1 MVSTHALLLDKMHAR
16 MAQLRHAFDARPRR
30 ARLLMIG
37 AGIAVVWMLA
47 DNLWLTPAYKRWS
60 AVEARR
66 NAAVAA
72 VKQLN
77 SDFQQQGADARSA
90 EQQLRADVVQLRK
103 RVGDG
108 DAALRTFG
116 ASLVSAPEMIPML
129 GHLLTQVGGLRL
141 RSMQSLG
148 RVEVGAAMPGPGPV
162 AASAP
167 AVSVAVKPSAATP
180 VPTPN
185 STSDAPSD
193 PGRTAALYRHG
204 VDLTIEGSYKDVV
217 TYLLAVETMPQHI
230 LWGGLQLKVE
240 QHPKVVVTLRLYTLS
255 QDRNWLEI

>member
-1 MVSTHALLLDKMHAR
+1 MFSTIAPLLDQMHAR
-16 MAQLRHAFDARPRR
+16 MAQLRRAFDARPRR
-30 ARLLMIG
+30 ERLLLIG

-47 DNLWLTPAYKRWS
+47 DNLWLTPAYKQWS
-60 AVEARR
+60 TVQARR

-77 SDFQQQGADARSA
+77 SDLQRQTADTRNA

-103 RVGDG
+103 RVGEG
-108 DAALRTFG
+108 DAALRAFG
-116 ASLVSAPEMIPML
+116 ATLVSAPEMVPML
-129 GHLLTQVGGLRL
+129 GRLLDQVGGLRL

-148 RVEVGAAMPGPGPV
+148 RVEVGPATTGPV

-167 AVSVAVKPSAATP
+167 AVTVVVKPPSAN
-180 VPTPN
+180 PTPT
-185 STSDAPSD
+185 STPDPS
-193 PGRTAALYRHG
+193 RTAMLYRHG
-204 VDLTIEGSYKDVV
+204 VELTIEGSYADVV
-217 TYLLAVETMPQHI
+217 AYLLAVEAMPQHI
-230 LWGGLQLKVE
+230 LWGSLQLKVE

>member
-1 MVSTHALLLDKMHAR
+1 MFSTITPLLDKMRAR
-16 MAQLRHAFDARPRR
+16 LAQLRRAFDARPRR
-30 ARLLMIG
+30 ERLLLIG

-47 DNLWLTPAYKRWS
+47 DNLWLTPAYKQWS
-60 AVEARR
+60 AVQARR
-66 NAAVAA
+66 NAAVAG

-77 SDFQQQGADARSA
+77 GALQRQSADTRNA

-103 RVGDG
+103 RVGEG

-116 ASLVSAPEMIPML
+116 ATLVGASEMVPML
-129 GHLLTQVGGLRL
+129 GRLLDQVGGLRL

-148 RVEVGAAMPGPGPV
+148 RVEVGSAMTGPV

-167 AVSVAVKPSAATP
+167 AATTAIKPLAANP
-180 VPTPN
+180 APNPTP
-185 STSDAPSD
+185 APN
-193 PGRTAALYRHG
+193 RTAGLYRHG
-204 VDLTIEGSYKDVV
+204 VELTIEGSYADVV
-217 TYLLAVETMPQHI
+217 SYLLAVEAMPQHL
-230 LWGGLQLKVE
+230 LWGGMQLKVE